1 MERFEQLPFE
11 PLPFEQLQELW
22 RNQPPPLARVPDA
35 AALTREFHRYGRKRS
50 LINLVKAVV
59 VLWQIVW
66 MLSTL
71 RGDPLALT
79 GAIWIAV
86 AEIVFLI
93 LDWRRQ
99 MAIAGMNFTEP
110 SLGFVAHAM
119 ARLCE
124 DRLRF
129 RRQWALLVCSAAGG
143 INLMNLGSLHGSVSH
158 RIGEHLEGTA
168 MALVAWRLGLW
179 LREKRDRAER
189 RPLIAQ
195 LTAMERALKALK
207 EGAA

>member
-11 PLPFEQLQELW
+11 PPPFEQLQELW
-22 RNQPPPLARVPDA
+22 RNQPPPPARMPDA
-35 AALTREFHRYGRKRS
+35 AAFTRELHRYARRRN
-50 LINLVKAVV
+50 LIYFVKAVV
-59 VLWQIVW
+59 VLFQIVW
-66 MLSTL
+66 MIS
-71 RGDPLALT
+71 RFRWSPPALT
-79 GAIWIAV
+79 GAIWIAA

-119 ARLCE
+119 ARLRE
-124 DRLRF
+124 DRPLF
-129 RRQWALLVCSAAGG
+129 RKQCAVLVFSVAGG
-143 INLMNLGSLHGSVSH
+143 INLIYLGVLHGTVSH
-158 RIGEHLEGTA
+158 RIGEHVEGTA
-168 MALVAWRLGLW
+168 IAVVAWRLSLW

-207 EGAA
+207 EGPA